1 MREGAVEERKDIT
14 VRVEID
20 GIVVQRR
27 AELRVLEY
35 DNTGR
40 ATVSCMTPILEEGEI
55 LCERLGMIQVI
66 IRAPAAAATPAPAKP
81 AIDPVRY
88 MQVTIYRDHIIRTVF
103 GKRPAMAF
111 KEFDTDALNR
121 LCERLAD
128 AEDAK
133 RIMRNKGYG
142 QPWESLVD
150 LARLL
155 PDAPPKPGAFPKH

>member
-1 MREGAVEERKDIT
+1 MTEADAEGCDPIT

-35 DNTGR
+35 DHTGR
-40 ATVSCMTPILEEGEI
+40 ATISCMAPIIEEGE
-55 LCERLGMIQVI
+55 LLVERIGEIPFIVRMHGAGE
-66 IRAPAAAATPAPAKP
+66 APKAAKT
-81 AIDPVRY
+81 DSVRH
-88 MQVTIYRDHIIRTVF
+88 MQVTVYRDHIIRTVF
-103 GKRPAMAF
+103 GQRPALLF
-111 KEFDTDALNR
+111 KEVDSDALGR
-121 LCERLAD
+121 VCERLAD

-142 QPWESLVD
+142 QPWTSLVE

-155 PDAPPKPGAFPKH
+155 PDANARKGAVAVR